1 MKPSLF
7 LLFTSF
13 CLMSVLGVCYVH
25 AELTLEQ
32 VVTRAN
38 LARKDMR
45 SGELLY
51 SATGYQAPTYTLAE
65 AQKWLKQQKSEVR
78 KEIEEGVK
86 AGASH
91 LADKASRESFYE
103 SRSNMFAEIFQLR
116 IDERPFIKK
125 KRSAFEHY
133 HQVKSL
139 RDAFRYVR
147 YHSVDVD
154 RQPRDPSKPY
164 TIADYR
170 VSVFDGRKE
179 AIAYANR
186 RHAGGEEADV
196 LPNDEPSAFDY
207 LHLWGHGFFPIPKKR
222 ATLLGQETIDNVNCY
237 IVQFEGVHIPFAN
250 GRTPIQTTYW
260 VAPEYGFR
268 TVAEEYALRKD
279 DSQPT
284 LYVTVKNRDFRE
296 YEGIWYPTSREFIK
310 YFLDGSRKGE
320 IQTKTHFKVKHAAF
334 NISFPKNLF
343 KISGAVPQQPERD
356 IERERAYLECGP
368 RSLLIA
374 CQILGID
381 ANFDEL
387 AETSDFSEGTGTTMA
402 GLYNAATL
410 KGINPAGVKAS
421 LSDLYQLEMPVI
433 AHVNEDHFLV
443 VTEADPRQI
452 RVRDPIQQYDTL
464 SPKGFERIWN
474 GALLIFTI
482 DREEA
487 APTSVESATRSPPLH
502 APERRH
508 HFAEAI
514 AGQELKHTFTFTN
527 TSSSPVR
534 ITRIQN
540 TCYCTTAFLNDK
552 NVAPGKNAQIE
563 VTVNVPSRNETIKE
577 RVLLHTDSPAQ
588 PTLEFSITANARLPL
603 TSIPEHIVLGTFSPD
618 SFNPKTFILRQILD
632 PPVQILS
639 VTTDSEY
646 FRVEYET
653 DPATG
658 NLRGKIHLK
667 PGIPIG
673 DFAHLLHVEFTRNE
687 NNATMTISMVG
698 TVLGDFNV
706 FPRQL
711 FFGITRPGDTR
722 RKSLTLTRL
731 RGEPLEVKS
740 VGAASEHIETELIPI
755 NDGTRYKINVSL
767 NTTDAPEGD
776 FSDTL
781 IVQTNSSNQ
790 PKVEVPVYAKVHT
803 EDTK

>member
-1 MKPSLF
+1 MKTSIF
-7 LLFTSF
+7 LLFS
-13 CLMSVLGVCYVH
+13 CLFLATLASGEAH
-25 AELTLEQ
+25 AALTLQQ
-32 VVTRAN
+32 VVTGAN
-38 LARKDMR
+38 LSR
-45 SGELLY
+45 SDIRTGELLY
-51 SATGYQAPTYTLAE
+51 TVTGYQAPTYTLAE
-65 AQKWLKQQKSEVR
+65 AQQWLAEQKAAVR
-78 KEIEEGVK
+78 KEIEERVK
-86 AGASH
+86 AGAHH
-91 LADKASRESFYE
+91 LTNKDTQDEYYKRQV
-103 SRSNMFAEIFQLR
+103 NMYGGMFQLR
-116 IDERPFIKK
+116 IDERHSTKTN
-125 KRSAFEHY
+125 RAAFERY
-133 HQVKSL
+133 REIKSF

-147 YHSVDVD
+147 YFSVDVD
-154 RQPRDPSKPY
+154 RQPRDWSKPY
-164 TIADYR
+164 TVSDYR
-170 VSVFDGRKE
+170 ISVFNGKKE
-179 AIAYANR
+179 AIAHANR
-186 RHAGGEEADV
+186 RYPGDEEV
-196 LPNDEPSAFDY
+196 EIFPNDEPGGFDY
-207 LHLWGHGFFPIPKKR
+207 LHLWGHGLFPIPKKR
-222 ATLLGQETIDNVNCY
+222 ATLLGQETIDNVDCH

-250 GRTPIQTTYW
+250 GRTPIQTKYW
-260 VAPEYGFR
+260 IAPEYGFR

-320 IQTKTHFKVKHAAF
+320 IQTRTHFKVKHATF

-343 KISGAVPQQPERD
+343 KISAVPQQPKRD

-402 GLYNAATL
+402 GLYNAAATMQL
-410 KGINPAGVKAS
+410 NPAGVRAS
-421 LSDLYQLEMPVI
+421 LSDLYRLEMPVI
-433 AHVNEDHFLV
+433 AHINEDHFLV

-464 SPKGFERIWN
+464 SPQEFERIWN
-474 GALLIFTI
+474 GGLLIFTI
-482 DREEA
+482 DREES
-487 APTSVESATRSPPLH
+487 APTSVASSTQPPPLH

-527 TSSSPVR
+527 TGGSHVR

-540 TCYCTTAFLNDK
+540 TCYCTTAILTDK
-552 NVAPGKNAQIE
+552 NIAPGKNAQIE
-563 VTVNVPSRNETIKE
+563 VTLNVPSRNETIKE

-588 PTLEFSITANARLPL
+588 PTLEFSITANASLPL
-603 TSIPEHIVLGTFSPD
+603 TSIPEHMVLGTFSPD
-618 SFNPKTFILRQILD
+618 SFKPKTFILRQILD

-639 VTTDSEY
+639 VTTDSEH
-646 FRVEYET
+646 FSVEYET

-687 NNATMTISMVG
+687 NNATMTISIVG

-706 FPRQL
+706 FP
-711 FFGITRPGDTR
+711 G
-722 RKSLTLTRL
+722 
-731 RGEPLEVKS
+731 
-740 VGAASEHIETELIPI
+740 
-755 NDGTRYKINVSL
+755 
-767 NTTDAPEGD
+767 
-776 FSDTL
+776 
-781 IVQTNSSNQ
+781 NSSSASHDPAIQ
-790 PKVEVPVYAKVHT
+790 TGKA
-803 EDTK
+803 

>member
-1 MKPSLF
+1 MKTCIF
-7 LLFTSF
+7 LLFS
-13 CLMSVLGVCYVH
+13 CLFLTTLASGE
-25 AELTLEQ
+25 ADAALTLQQ
-32 VVTRAN
+32 VATGAN
-38 LARKDMR
+38 LSR
-45 SGELLY
+45 SDIRTGELLY
-51 SATGYQAPTYTLAE
+51 TEAGYRAPSYTLAE
-65 AQKWLKQQKSEVR
+65 AQDWLAEQKAVVR
-78 KEIEEGVK
+78 KEIEEEAK
-86 AGASH
+86 AGAPH
-91 LADKASRESFYE
+91 LIGKENQEKYYKSRT
-103 SRSNMFAEIFQLR
+103 NMYAEIFQLR
-116 IDERPFIKK
+116 IDEQYYAKTNRA
-125 KRSAFEHY
+125 AFEHY
-133 HQVKSL
+133 RQIKSF

-147 YHSVDVD
+147 YFSVDVD
-154 RQPRDPSKPY
+154 RQRRDPSKPY
-164 TIADYR
+164 LIADYT
-170 VSVFDGRKE
+170 VAVFNGKKQT
-179 AIAYANR
+179 ATHAYR
-186 RHAGGEEADV
+186 RIPADEEAEV
-196 LPNDEPSAFDY
+196 LPTDEPSGSDY
-207 LHLWGHGFFPIPKKR
+207 LHLWGHGLFPIPKKK

-250 GRTPIQTTYW
+250 GRTPIQTKYW
-260 VAPEYGFR
+260 IAPEYGFR

-279 DSQPT
+279 ESQPT
-284 LYVTVKNRDFRE
+284 LYVTVKNRDFRD
-296 YEGIWYPTSREFIK
+296 YEGIWYPTSREFIE
-310 YFLDGSRKGE
+310 YFLDGSRKGQ
-320 IQTKTHFKVKHAAF
+320 IQTKAHFNVKHATF

-343 KISGAVPQQPERD
+343 KISAVPQQPDRDRD

-368 RSLLIA
+368 RSLLIV

-387 AETSDFSEGTGTTMA
+387 AETSDFSGGTGTTMA

-443 VTEADPRQI
+443 VAEADPRQI

-464 SPKGFERIWN
+464 SPEGFERIWN

-563 VTVNVPSRNETIKE
+563 VTLNVPSRNETIKE

-658 NLRGKIHLK
+658 NLRGQIHLK

-687 NNATMTISMVG
+687 NNATMTISIVG

-740 VGAASEHIETELIPI
+740 VGAASEHIEAELIPI
-755 NDGTRYKINVSL
+755 NAGTRYKINVSL

-781 IVQTNSSNQ
+781 VVQTNSSNQ

-803 EDTK
+803 KNTK

>member
-1 MKPSLF
+1 MKLSLF
-7 LLFTSF
+7 LLFSSLYLIT
-13 CLMSVLGVCYVH
+13 VLASGEAH

-51 SATGYQAPTYTLAE
+51 TVTGYQAPTYTLSE
-65 AQKWLKQQKSEVR
+65 AQQWLAEQKAVVR
-78 KEIEEGVK
+78 KEIEDRVK
-86 AGASH
+86 AGAHH
-91 LADKASRESFYE
+91 LTDKDTQDEYYKRQLSMYAGT
-103 SRSNMFAEIFQLR
+103 FQRR
-116 IDERPFIKK
+116 IDERPFNKK

-133 HQVKSL
+133 RQVKSF

-154 RQPRDPSKPY
+154 RQPRDWSKPY
-164 TIADYR
+164 TVSDYR

-179 AIAYANR
+179 ATAHANR
-186 RHAGGEEADV
+186 RYAGGEEAEIFR
-196 LPNDEPSAFDY
+196 NDEPGAFDY
-207 LHLWGHGFFPIPKKR
+207 LHLWGHGLFPIPKKK
-222 ATLLGQETIDNVNCY
+222 AKLFGQETIDNVNCY

-250 GRTPIQTTYW
+250 GRTPIQTKYW
-260 VAPEYGFR
+260 IAPEYGFR

-296 YEGIWYPTSREFIK
+296 YEGIWYPTSREVVD

-320 IQTKTHFKVKHAAF
+320 VKSESLFKVKHAAF

-343 KISGAVPQQPERD
+343 KISAAPQQPDRD

-387 AETSDFSEGTGTTMA
+387 TDASDFSAETGTTMA
-402 GLYNAATL
+402 GLYNTATVKGLNPVGVRATL
-410 KGINPAGVKAS
+410 D
-421 LSDLYQLEMPVI
+421 DLYQLEMPVI

-443 VTEADPRQI
+443 VTEANPRHI

-464 SPKGFERIWN
+464 SPQEFHKMWN

-482 DREEA
+482 DREEV
-487 APTSVESATRSPPLH
+487 APTSVASSTQPPPLQV
-502 APERRH
+502 PKRTH
-508 HFAEAI
+508 HFGEAI
-514 AGQELKHTFTFTN
+514 AGQELKHTFTFKN
-527 TSSSPVR
+527 TGDNPVQ
-534 ITRIQN
+534 ITDIQN
-540 TCYCTTAFLNDK
+540 TCYCTTAFLTDK
-552 NVAPGKNAQIE
+552 NIPPGKKAQIE
-563 VTVNVPSRNETIKE
+563 VTLNVPSRNERLQEHIQ
-577 RVLLHTDSPAQ
+577 LHTDSPAQ
-588 PTLEFSITANARLPL
+588 PTIDFSVTVTARLPL
-603 TSIPEHIVLGTFSPD
+603 MSIPENIVLGSFSPNA
-618 SFNPKTFILRQILD
+618 FKAKNFILRQVLD

-639 VTTDSEY
+639 VTTDSEH
-646 FRVEYET
+646 FSVEYEIN
-653 DPATG
+653 PATG
-658 NLRGKIHLK
+658 NLRGKIYLA
-667 PGIPIG
+667 PGMSIG
-673 DFAHLLHVEFTRNE
+673 DFFHLLHIEFVRNG
-687 NNATMTISMVG
+687 NNGTMTVPVTG
-698 TVLGDFNV
+698 NLLGDFNI

-711 FFGITRPGDTR
+711 FFGIARPGDAN

-740 VGAASEHIETELIPI
+740 VGAASEHIETELVPI
-755 NDGTRYKINVSL
+755 NAGTRYKINVSL

-781 IVQTNSSNQ
+781 VVQTNSSNQ

-803 EDTK
+803 KDAK